1 MTDTT
6 ALPRNKRILE
16 ARKLFQRVLEGDLR
30 AKAELMETMTRSDF
44 PILLGAAYGREL
56 LAEYQAITPI
66 WQSFSRK
73 STVADFRP
81 KKLVELLGGRAGL
94 DKVKEASEYKAR
106 GLTEAEHE
114 FKVEKYG
121 ARLPLTW
128 EMLVNDDLD
137 AFSNAPQRLAIA
149 ARETEDIVTAQ
160 SLFNAGGT
168 GLNTGF
174 FKSANGNAP
183 ASVPLTADNLE
194 AALQGISTKK
204 DSDGRPV
211 VLRGVVLVV
220 PPQLE
225 MTARRIIEASEI
237 RRTVDGV
244 TSIEP
249 NYLRGV
255 VRLVVNPWLPV
266 VAAGFNKVATTWF
279 VLPDPNG
286 TRPALVTGFL
296 RGYETPDLRAKADTG
311 TRVGG
316 GAIAPEEGSFDDDTI
331 QYRVRHVTG
340 SATVIPTET
349 YVSTGS

>member
-1 MTDTT
+1 MNTT
-6 ALPRNKRILE
+6 TLPRNRRIVE
-16 ARKLFQRVLEGDLR
+16 ARRLFQQVLDGDLR
-30 AKAELMETMTRSDF
+30 AKATLMETMTTSDF

-56 LAEYQAITPI
+56 LAEYQAIAPVWAGFARRSI
-66 WQSFSRK
+66 
-73 STVADFRP
+73 VPDFRP

-94 DKVKEASEYKAR
+94 DKVGQAAEYKAR
-106 GLTEAEHE
+106 KLAEAEHE

-121 ARLPLTW
+121 NRLPLTW

-137 AFSNAPQRLAIA
+137 AFRDAPNRLATA
-149 ARETEDIVTAQ
+149 ARETEDIVSAAA
-160 SLFNAGGT
+160 LFNAGGT
-168 GLNTGF
+168 GVNTAF

-183 ASVPLTADNLE
+183 AAVPLTAENLE
-194 AALQGISTKK
+194 AALLGISSKK

-211 VLRGVVLVV
+211 VLRGTVLMV

-237 RRTVDGV
+237 RRTEGGV

-286 TRPALVTGFL
+286 ARPAVVTGFL
-296 RGYETPDLRAKADTG
+296 RGYESPDLRVKADTG
-311 TRVGG
+311 SQVGG
-316 GAIAPEEGSFDDDTI
+316 GAIDPRDGSFDDDTV

-340 SATVIPTET
+340 AATVIPTET